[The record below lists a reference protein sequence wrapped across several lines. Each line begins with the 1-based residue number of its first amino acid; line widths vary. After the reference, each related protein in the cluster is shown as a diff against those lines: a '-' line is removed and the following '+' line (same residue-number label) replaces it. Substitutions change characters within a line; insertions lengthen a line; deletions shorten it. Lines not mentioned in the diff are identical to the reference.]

1 MFLAY
6 VRSLLEPYREQIAA
20 LETAIEDLRRRAENQ
35 GRMGTVAEVDAVA
48 GTVKIS
54 HGDNITPWVKVMQPA
69 SGDIRETR
77 VPTVGEQTLLVN
89 FGGGDG
95 SAHSIALC
103 GLSSDAF
110 PPVSDRPEL
119 HRRVYPDGTEQSYD
133 HAAHVLDWKNGPTT
147 VKADHSSVVLMVG
160 GSGIKVDAEGVQL
173 LGPLVK
179 HGDVNIGATH
189 THDDT
194 APLAGAKSGMVTP

>member
-6 VRSLLEPYREQIAA
+6 IRAMLDPYREQLAA
-20 LETAIEDLRRRAENQ
+20 LETAVEDLRRRAENQ

-54 HGDNITPWVKVMQPA
+54 HGDNLTPWIKVMQPA

-77 VPTVGEQTLLVN
+77 VPTVGEQSLLVN

-95 SAHSIALC
+95 SAHSVALC

-133 HAAHVLDWKNGPTT
+133 HAAHALDWKNGPTT
-147 VKADHSSVVLMVG
+147 VKADQSQVELKCGASSITMTAD
-160 GSGIKVDAEGVQL
+160 GIALKSPTLTHNG
-173 LGPLVK
+173 K
-179 HGDVNIGATH
+179 NIGFDHAH
-189 THDDT
+189 
-194 APLAGAKSGMVTP
+194 LNSGGPSLGGVPA